1 MIQALNPLKQRNSH
15 GRLGQKHSFPDGK
28 HFKSPYE
35 FLRMDSHNNSRP
47 VNSASGE
54 YWADPATPLKVVLIN
69 PYELGRQPF
78 GLAEPSAWL
87 KQAGFSVQCIDL
99 SLQKLDPAV
108 LAGAQLVAL
117 YVGMHTATRIAVEA
131 IPRIRDM
138 VPHAHLCVYG
148 LYAPMNQKLLRGLGV
163 KTILGG
169 ESEPGLLSL
178 AQRLRAGETCD
189 VQIEPVVNLAK
200 IDFITPDR
208 SGLPHLQR
216 YAHLILPDGAN
227 KMLGFI
233 DASRGCKHL
242 CRHCPVVPV
251 YQGKFRVVPVD
262 VVLTDIVQQV
272 QAGAEHISFGD
283 PDFFNGPTHAMKVL
297 AAMHARFPDLS
308 FDATIK
314 IQHLI
319 NHAALLPQ
327 LKAAGC
333 VFIQSAVE
341 SVDDK
346 VLEYF
351 AKHHTRTDFERALQL
366 CREAGISLAP
376 TFVAF
381 TPWTTLAGYL
391 DLLHELVRLRLPEAV
406 PPIQLC
412 IRLLVPEGSYL
423 LQLPGFRELIEPF
436 DAKLLGYPWRHADP
450 RVDALQRA
458 VQACAAHGD
467 QEGLARSDIFE
478 QMWRL
483 AHDALGIEVLP
494 LARADFGEPS
504 ARLSE
509 PWYCCSEPTEQ
520 QLQSL

>member
-1 MIQALNPLKQRNSH
+1 
-15 GRLGQKHSFPDGK
+15 
-28 HFKSPYE
+28 
-35 FLRMDSHNNSRP
+35 MDSHSDPRP

-54 YWADPATPLKVVLIN
+54 YWVDPAMPLKVVLIN

-78 GLAEPSAWL
+78 GLAEPAAWL
-87 KQAGFSVQCIDL
+87 KQDGFEVTCIDL
-99 SLQKLDPAV
+99 SLQKLNPAL
-108 LAGAQLVAL
+108 LAGAKLVAL
-117 YVGMHTATRIAVEA
+117 YVGMHTATRIAVAA
-131 IPRIRDM
+131 IPRIREM
-138 VPHAHLCVYG
+138 APHAHLCVYG
-148 LYAPMNQKLLRGLGV
+148 LYAPMNKNMLRGLGV

-169 ESEPGLLSL
+169 EFEPGLLSL
-178 AQRLRAGETCD
+178 AQRLRVGETCD

-208 SGLPHLQR
+208 SGLPHLQS
-216 YAHLILPDGAN
+216 YAHLILPDGA
-227 KMLGFI
+227 KKILGFI

-251 YQGKFRVVPVD
+251 YEGKFRVVPVD
-262 VVLTDIVQQV
+262 VVMADIVQQV

-297 AAMHARFPDLS
+297 AAMHAKFPDLS

-319 NHAALLPQ
+319 NHAELLPQ

-341 SVDDK
+341 SVDDN

-351 AKHHTRTDFERALQL
+351 AKNHTRTDFERALQL

-391 DLLHELVRLRLPEAV
+391 DLLHELVRLRLVEAV

-436 DAKLLGYPWRHADP
+436 DAKLLGYPWRHVDP
-450 RVDALQRA
+450 RVDALQQA

-467 QEGLARSDIFE
+467 QEEWSRSDIFE
-478 QMWRL
+478 QIWRL

-494 LARADFGEPS
+494 LTRADFGEAI

-509 PWYCCSEPTEQ
+509 PWYCCAEPTDQ
-520 QLQSL
+520 QLQSF

>member
-1 MIQALNPLKQRNSH
+1 
-15 GRLGQKHSFPDGK
+15 
-28 HFKSPYE
+28 
-35 FLRMDSHNNSRP
+35 MDSHNESRP
-47 VNSASGE
+47 VNNASGE
-54 YWADPATPLKVVLIN
+54 YRADPATLFKVVLIN

-87 KQAGFSVQCIDL
+87 KQAGFNVQCIDL
-99 SLQKLDPAV
+99 SLQKLDPA
-108 LAGAQLVAL
+108 LLSGAKLVAL

-131 IPRIRDM
+131 IPRIREM
-138 VPHAHLCVYG
+138 APHAHLCVYG

-208 SGLPHLQR
+208 SGLPHLHR
-216 YAHLILPDGAN
+216 YAHLILPDGA
-227 KMLGFI
+227 KKILGFI
-233 DASRGCKHL
+233 EASRGCKHL

-251 YQGKFRVVPVD
+251 YQGKFRVVPVE
-262 VVLTDIVQQV
+262 VVMADIMQQV
-272 QAGAEHISFGD
+272 QAGAAHISFGD

-319 NHAALLPQ
+319 NHAELLPQ

-351 AKHHTRTDFERALQL
+351 SKNHTRTDFERALQL

-381 TPWTTLAGYL
+381 TPWITLEDYL
-391 DLLHELVRLRLPEAV
+391 DLLRTLVRLRLPEAV

-423 LQLPGFRELIEPF
+423 LQLPGFREMIEAF

-450 RVDALQRA
+450 RVDALQQA

-467 QEGLARSDIFE
+467 QEGWSRSDIFE
-478 QMWRL
+478 QIWRL

-494 LARADFGEPS
+494 LSRTDFGEPI

-509 PWYCCSEPTEQ
+509 PWYCCAEPTEQ
-520 QLQSL
+520 QLQSF